1 MTPAERYQKIIGNVR
16 VMAGKDASNQEILSY
31 LRYEGLSGKEFI
43 SLLEGPTVLG
53 QVGEAIKGIPAGAV
67 GLVEQ
72 AAIGASALLPD
83 DMETG
88 VRETIAST
96 AAAARRPFEADPGYE
111 ETVGRKLGEAGG
123 SFIPFLATL
132 PFGLPGVGVALGLGV
147 GAGAGEARTRAE
159 QEGATE
165 EQRATATALG
175 TIPGALELFAPFR
188 ILRRIPEGEVVSGVE
203 RVKRAF
209 IAGGEEGA
217 QEAASAVAQNL
228 IAREVYKPNQELIE
242 GVGEQ
247 ASYGAAV
254 GAIAQGLFDL
264 AIPGKQRGAAPSPT
278 QPTEPTQTQVGVPAD
293 AKQLDLFSE
302 EEIPVALTPDESVY
316 AIREESMVDE
326 GRRQQAL
333 NDADELRR
341 TFDILQRENERL
353 AADFGRATTDE
364 ERAEAKKK
372 AEELAPQLEQIKSEL
387 QKVERK
393 LPKEERG
400 RATAPPEQM
409 ALDFDMPL
417 MERQKTGEGVVLGET
432 PEAEPQ
438 GLTPEQQTF
447 FDESKL
453 NAIRQRIEDG
463 QPVTDADRARLR
475 LAEREQRQEFE
486 AAPTPELIAPEE
498 KPEARPPFGLQRTD
512 IEQPSAAPREPITV
526 TPEGE
531 AIIGRP
537 EVEERRVSED
547 DFTQMGIGKTNKKL
561 REQLI
566 GKDLADPAQRGE
578 VRATLEDF
586 ANAPNRSEKLR
597 TGVENFLSQPMFM
610 EQMGLDLQPRR
621 EPDDGGPTGPVG
633 PRGKPS
639 ISPPSGEEAAP
650 TGAGP
655 SVTEGMG
662 FISDVSGVPDAG
674 EGIQPNPIRQK
685 QRKDFGKAI
694 GAVDTGILRGRK
706 NPQLARAMEAGDSR
720 GVLDILSESKN
731 PIYRWLANKAK
742 AIPSLKFKVG
752 DETETSQRDLDA
764 QLEVALVN
772 VAELE
777 LMRKAKPEVDAQ
789 EGDGLPYLGNYSQ
802 DVLMTIRDIYLGK
815 KGTQRLT
822 LDTTLYTDKAGFN
835 ERLNFLEQNV
845 APNADRIKSM
855 ADFMG
860 SRVEVAGAYDLVTN
874 TVSAVDIYANREDV
888 VAHEIG
894 HALTANAIKRPNA
907 TQKPIVQKL
916 KTLYETVKNHPLIKD
931 DYGASSLDE
940 FVAEGWGNPEF
951 KLKLSQIKYEA
962 STAWGK
968 FTEYVAKLLGLKKD
982 NAFVEFMA
990 LGESLVESANLK
1002 APPSKKFI
1010 DNARR
1015 AYMDQKGRNDP
1026 VWAQLS
1032 EQRKNDWYDTYEM
1045 DTQEPRYEVDPN
1057 APKLYRLEKV
1067 SVTPEGQAALN
1078 TLDQMGR
1085 KYEPPKKGFFG
1096 RTKQDDSK
1104 ISQES
1109 SRSAV
1114 TKFLDQIQTWTFSTD
1129 AALNNEIR
1137 RQQNESTKSN
1147 QDKIG
1152 ALLNISMSQT
1162 VHDDAVGSL
1171 MLTHGKVVFD
1181 PNMYK
1186 YVAVDDRNNFVT
1198 LAAEIQQIANQ
1209 YGLTLDQAEK
1219 VAHNAFEAR
1228 RLQGLKEYNAQ
1239 VQTEVEKL
1247 NSQNRKAAA
1256 ERRAQD
1262 VKFIHMSDEQI
1273 AKGVSLFDQIPELN
1287 NLVDTWNGV
1296 RANTLDM
1303 MVTSGLYTPEEADFL
1318 LTKRDY
1324 VPFIRE
1330 EQIEDGK
1337 GPKEFLTGLGVN
1349 AKEKGFKGSDQTVND
1364 IFNNM
1369 ARWTQ
1374 YAVKRAVRN
1383 RNAVALVDAAVEN
1396 GLAKKVDGPSR
1407 GGNTVKVWRNGIE
1420 EFYDM
1425 ADPLYMEAFKG
1436 LESIAIPTL
1445 GVLSKFANFLRQSVV
1460 LYPLF
1465 SVAQVP
1471 QDAFAAIFSSGL
1483 KTRYALTIPARVV
1496 KEYIKTLAGTSR
1508 TNAELKRYGVVGV
1521 RDFTA
1526 AVARMDTEIYSGLRQ
1541 QTGMKGILESVKR
1554 KLEHIAMASDNAV
1567 RQAVYEAAID
1577 QGLTKAEALEKAFE
1591 IINFRRRGTSKS
1603 LAMMAQVIP
1612 FLNAYLAAQNVAI
1625 KTISGVG
1632 ISPGDRGAA
1641 LRTLA
1646 TTTGSV
1652 MALSLIY
1659 AMLIADDEDYQNK
1672 PSVIRDRL
1680 LMIPGTGGLSV
1691 PLRPDIF
1698 SLPKILTEHTYL
1710 MMTDNGT
1717 QDGRK
1722 FRDSMTAAVVNAI
1735 SSPTAIPQA
1744 IKPFFEV
1751 GINYNFFQ
1759 GRPLVGM
1766 YQQNLELGRQFNDST
1781 SELAKL
1787 LGSTNLVSPIAVDHV
1802 IRGMLGTTGGLLLY
1816 MTNGMLQNDPFVPR
1830 PELSFQDAIA
1840 TFPGMSPFVSREDG
1854 TALKNDFYVLR
1865 EEVDRAV
1872 DTANDLVRRSPQ
1884 DVLEYLADE
1893 KNVNRIG
1900 LRKTINAISN
1910 ELGEIRRTIS
1920 EVTNSA
1926 QFNAQQKQEMVKELR
1941 DYERQILNR
1950 VDLKELRR
1958 IAQL

>member
-16 VMAGKDASNQEILSY
+16 VMAGKDASNPEILSY

-96 AAAARRPFEADPGYE
+96 AAAARRPFEAAPGYE

-132 PFGLPGVGVALGLGV
+132 PFGLPGVGAALGLGV

-188 ILRRIPEGEVVSGVE
+188 ILRRIPEGEVVTGVE

-228 IAREVYKPNQELIE
+228 IAREVYKPSQELIE

-264 AIPGKQRGAAPSPT
+264 AIPGKQRGAESSPT

-293 AKQLDLFSE
+293 AKQLDLFPE
-302 EEIPVALTPDESVY
+302 EETPVALTPDESVY

-333 NDADELRR
+333 NDADELRG

-566 GKDLADPAQRGE
+566 GKDLADPTQRGE

-639 ISPPSGEEAAP
+639 ISPPSAEEAAP

-662 FISDVSGVPDAG
+662 FIGDVSGVPDAG

-720 GVLDILSESKN
+720 SVLDILSESKN

-802 DVLMTIRDIYLGK
+802 DVYLGK
-815 KGTQRLT
+815 KGTERLT
-822 LDTTLYTDKAGFN
+822 LGTSLYTDKAGFN

-845 APNADRIKSM
+845 APNADRIKGM

-860 SRVEVAGAYDLVTN
+860 ARVEVAGAYDLVTN

-968 FTEYVAKLLGLKKD
+968 FTEYVAKILGLKKD

-990 LGESLVESANLK
+990 LGESLVEGANLK
-1002 APPSKKFI
+1002 APPSKKFM

-1067 SVTPEGQAALN
+1067 SATPEGQAALN

-1085 KYEPPKKGFFG
+1085 KYEPPKKDFFG

-1109 SRSAV
+1109 SRGAV
-1114 TKFLDQIQTWTFSTD
+1114 TKFLDKVQTWVFSPD
-1129 AALNNEIR
+1129 AALNNNIR
-1137 RQQNESTKSN
+1137 RNIDEDTKEN
-1147 QDKIG
+1147 KDKIG
-1152 ALLNISMSQT
+1152 TLLNISMSQT

-1181 PNMYK
+1181 PKMYK

-1239 VQTEVEKL
+1239 VQAEVEKL

-1273 AKGVSLFDQIPELN
+1273 AKGVSLFNQIPELN

-1324 VPFIRE
+1324 VPFTRE

-1383 RNAVALVDAAVEN
+1383 RNAVALADAAVEN

-1407 GGNTVKVWRNGIE
+1407 KGNIVKVWRNGIE

-1445 GVLSKFANFLRQSVV
+1445 GVLSKFADFLRQSVV

-1526 AVARMDTEIYSGLRQ
+1526 AVARMDAEIYSGLKR
-1541 QTGMKGILESVKR
+1541 QTGMKGIWEGVKR

-1691 PLRPDIF
+1691 PIRPDIF

-1781 SELAKL
+1781 SEFAKA

-1926 QFNAQQKQEMVKELR
+1926 QFNAQQKQEIVKELR

-1950 VDLKELRR
+1950 VDIKELRR

>member
-1 MTPAERYQKIIGNVR
+1 MTPAERYQKIIDNVR
-16 VMAGKDASNQEILSY
+16 VMAGKDASNPEILSY

-96 AAAARRPFEADPGYE
+96 AAAARRPFEAAPGYE

-132 PFGLPGVGVALGLGV
+132 PFGLPGVGAALGLGV

-188 ILRRIPEGEVVSGVE
+188 ILRRIPEGEVVTGVE

-228 IAREVYKPNQELIE
+228 IAREVYKPSQELIE

-264 AIPGKQRGAAPSPT
+264 AIPGKQRGAESSPT

-293 AKQLDLFSE
+293 AKQLDLFPE
-302 EEIPVALTPDESVY
+302 EETPVALTPDESVY

-333 NDADELRR
+333 NDADELRG

-353 AADFGRATTDE
+353 AANFGRATTDE

-639 ISPPSGEEAAP
+639 ISPPSAEEAAP

-662 FISDVSGVPDAG
+662 FIGDVSGVPDAG

-720 GVLDILSESKN
+720 SVLDILSESKN

-802 DVLMTIRDIYLGK
+802 DVYLGK
-815 KGTQRLT
+815 KGTERLT
-822 LDTTLYTDKAGFN
+822 LGTSLYTDKAGFN

-845 APNADRIKSM
+845 APNADRIKGM

-860 SRVEVAGAYDLVTN
+860 ARVEVAGAYDLVTN

-951 KLKLSQIKYEA
+951 Q
-962 STAWGK
+962 
-968 FTEYVAKLLGLKKD
+968 V
-982 NAFVEFMA
+982 
-990 LGESLVESANLK
+990 K
-1002 APPSKKFI
+1002 A
-1010 DNARR
+1010 
-1015 AYMDQKGRNDP
+1015 
-1026 VWAQLS
+1026 V
-1032 EQRKNDWYDTYEM
+1032 
-1045 DTQEPRYEVDPN
+1045 PN
-1057 APKLYRLEKV
+1057 
-1067 SVTPEGQAALN
+1067 
-1078 TLDQMGR
+1078 
-1085 KYEPPKKGFFG
+1085 
-1096 RTKQDDSK
+1096 
-1104 ISQES
+1104 
-1109 SRSAV
+1109 
-1114 TKFLDQIQTWTFSTD
+1114 
-1129 AALNNEIR
+1129 
-1137 RQQNESTKSN
+1137 
-1147 QDKIG
+1147 
-1152 ALLNISMSQT
+1152 
-1162 VHDDAVGSL
+1162 
-1171 MLTHGKVVFD
+1171 
-1181 PNMYK
+1181 
-1186 YVAVDDRNNFVT
+1186 
-1198 LAAEIQQIANQ
+1198 
-1209 YGLTLDQAEK
+1209 
-1219 VAHNAFEAR
+1219 
-1228 RLQGLKEYNAQ
+1228 
-1239 VQTEVEKL
+1239 
-1247 NSQNRKAAA
+1247 
-1256 ERRAQD
+1256 
-1262 VKFIHMSDEQI
+1262 
-1273 AKGVSLFDQIPELN
+1273 
-1287 NLVDTWNGV
+1287 
-1296 RANTLDM
+1296 
-1303 MVTSGLYTPEEADFL
+1303 
-1318 LTKRDY
+1318 
-1324 VPFIRE
+1324 
-1330 EQIEDGK
+1330 
-1337 GPKEFLTGLGVN
+1337 
-1349 AKEKGFKGSDQTVND
+1349 
-1364 IFNNM
+1364 
-1369 ARWTQ
+1369 
-1374 YAVKRAVRN
+1374 
-1383 RNAVALVDAAVEN
+1383 
-1396 GLAKKVDGPSR
+1396 
-1407 GGNTVKVWRNGIE
+1407 
-1420 EFYDM
+1420 
-1425 ADPLYMEAFKG
+1425 
-1436 LESIAIPTL
+1436 
-1445 GVLSKFANFLRQSVV
+1445 
-1460 LYPLF
+1460 
-1465 SVAQVP
+1465 
-1471 QDAFAAIFSSGL
+1471 
-1483 KTRYALTIPARVV
+1483 
-1496 KEYIKTLAGTSR
+1496 
-1508 TNAELKRYGVVGV
+1508 
-1521 RDFTA
+1521 
-1526 AVARMDTEIYSGLRQ
+1526 
-1541 QTGMKGILESVKR
+1541 
-1554 KLEHIAMASDNAV
+1554 
-1567 RQAVYEAAID
+1567 
-1577 QGLTKAEALEKAFE
+1577 
-1591 IINFRRRGTSKS
+1591 
-1603 LAMMAQVIP
+1603 
-1612 FLNAYLAAQNVAI
+1612 
-1625 KTISGVG
+1625 
-1632 ISPGDRGAA
+1632 
-1641 LRTLA
+1641 
-1646 TTTGSV
+1646 
-1652 MALSLIY
+1652 
-1659 AMLIADDEDYQNK
+1659 
-1672 PSVIRDRL
+1672 
-1680 LMIPGTGGLSV
+1680 
-1691 PLRPDIF
+1691 
-1698 SLPKILTEHTYL
+1698 
-1710 MMTDNGT
+1710 
-1717 QDGRK
+1717 
-1722 FRDSMTAAVVNAI
+1722 
-1735 SSPTAIPQA
+1735 
-1744 IKPFFEV
+1744 
-1751 GINYNFFQ
+1751 
-1759 GRPLVGM
+1759 
-1766 YQQNLELGRQFNDST
+1766 
-1781 SELAKL
+1781 
-1787 LGSTNLVSPIAVDHV
+1787 
-1802 IRGMLGTTGGLLLY
+1802 
-1816 MTNGMLQNDPFVPR
+1816 
-1830 PELSFQDAIA
+1830 
-1840 TFPGMSPFVSREDG
+1840 
-1854 TALKNDFYVLR
+1854 
-1865 EEVDRAV
+1865 
-1872 DTANDLVRRSPQ
+1872 
-1884 DVLEYLADE
+1884 
-1893 KNVNRIG
+1893 
-1900 LRKTINAISN
+1900 
-1910 ELGEIRRTIS
+1910 
-1920 EVTNSA
+1920 
-1926 QFNAQQKQEMVKELR
+1926 
-1941 DYERQILNR
+1941 
-1950 VDLKELRR
+1950 
-1958 IAQL
+1958 

>member
-1 MTPAERYQKIIGNVR
+1 
-16 VMAGKDASNQEILSY
+16 
-31 LRYEGLSGKEFI
+31 
-43 SLLEGPTVLG
+43 
-53 QVGEAIKGIPAGAV
+53 
-67 GLVEQ
+67 
-72 AAIGASALLPD
+72 
-83 DMETG
+83 
-88 VRETIAST
+88 
-96 AAAARRPFEADPGYE
+96 
-111 ETVGRKLGEAGG
+111 
-123 SFIPFLATL
+123 
-132 PFGLPGVGVALGLGV
+132 
-147 GAGAGEARTRAE
+147 
-159 QEGATE
+159 
-165 EQRATATALG
+165 
-175 TIPGALELFAPFR
+175 
-188 ILRRIPEGEVVSGVE
+188 
-203 RVKRAF
+203 
-209 IAGGEEGA
+209 
-217 QEAASAVAQNL
+217 
-228 IAREVYKPNQELIE
+228 
-242 GVGEQ
+242 
-247 ASYGAAV
+247 
-254 GAIAQGLFDL
+254 
-264 AIPGKQRGAAPSPT
+264 
-278 QPTEPTQTQVGVPAD
+278 
-293 AKQLDLFSE
+293 
-302 EEIPVALTPDESVY
+302 
-316 AIREESMVDE
+316 
-326 GRRQQAL
+326 
-333 NDADELRR
+333 LRR

-432 PEAEPQ
+432 PEAPPQ

-561 REQLI
+561 RKQLI

-742 AIPSLKFKVG
+742 AIPSLKFKIG

-860 SRVEVAGAYDLVTN
+860 SRVEVAGAYDPVTN

-894 HALTANAIKRPNA
+894 HALTVNAIKRPNA

-962 STAWGK
+962 TTAWGK

-990 LGESLVESANLK
+990 LGESLVEGADLK
-1002 APPSKKFI
+1002 APPSKRFM

-1067 SVTPEGQAALN
+1067 SATPEGQAALN

-1085 KYEPPKKGFFG
+1085 KYEPPKKDFFG

-1109 SRSAV
+1109 SRGAV
-1114 TKFLDQIQTWTFSTD
+1114 TKFLDQVETWVFSPD

-1137 RQQNESTKSN
+1137 RQQNESIKSN

-1239 VQTEVEKL
+1239 VQAEVEKL

-1273 AKGVSLFDQIPELN
+1273 AKGVSLFNQIPELN

-1407 GGNTVKVWRNGIE
+1407 GGNTVKIWRNGIE

-1436 LESIAIPTL
+1436 LESFAIPTL

-1496 KEYIKTLAGTSR
+1496 KEYILTLVGASR

-1526 AVARMDTEIYSGLRQ
+1526 AVARMDAEIYSGLKQ

-1591 IINFRRRGTSKS
+1591 IINFRRRGTSKL
-1603 LAMMAQVIP
+1603 LAMGAQVIP

-1766 YQQNLELGRQFNDST
+1766 YQQSLELGRQFNDS
-1781 SELAKL
+1781 
-1787 LGSTNLVSPIAVDHV
+1787 
-1802 IRGMLGTTGGLLLY
+1802 Y
-1816 MTNGMLQNDPFVPR
+1816 F
-1830 PELSFQDAIA
+1830 
-1840 TFPGMSPFVSREDG
+1840 
-1854 TALKNDFYVLR
+1854 
-1865 EEVDRAV
+1865 
-1872 DTANDLVRRSPQ
+1872 
-1884 DVLEYLADE
+1884 
-1893 KNVNRIG
+1893 
-1900 LRKTINAISN
+1900 
-1910 ELGEIRRTIS
+1910 RT
-1920 EVTNSA
+1920 
-1926 QFNAQQKQEMVKELR
+1926 
-1941 DYERQILNR
+1941 
-1950 VDLKELRR
+1950 
-1958 IAQL
+1958 

>member
-1 MTPAERYQKIIGNVR
+1 MTPAERYQKIIDNVR
-16 VMAGKDASNQEILSY
+16 VMAGKDASNPEILSY

-83 DMETG
+83 EMEKG

-96 AAAARRPFEADPGYE
+96 AAAARRPFEAAPGYE

-123 SFIPFLATL
+123 SFVPFLATL
-132 PFGLPGVGVALGLGV
+132 PFGLPGVGAALGLGV

-188 ILRRIPEGEVVSGVE
+188 ILRRIPEGEVISGVE

-228 IAREVYKPNQELIE
+228 IAREVYKPSQELIE

-264 AIPGKQRGAAPSPT
+264 AIPGKQRGAEPSPT

-293 AKQLDLFSE
+293 AKQLDLFPK

-547 DFTQMGIGKTNKKL
+547 DFTQMGIGRTNKKL
-561 REQLI
+561 REALI
-566 GKDLADPAQRGE
+566 GKDLADPAQREE

-621 EPDDGGPTGPVG
+621 EPDDRGPTGPVG

-639 ISPPSGEEAAP
+639 VPPPSGEEAAP

-662 FISDVSGVPDAG
+662 FISDVSGVSDAG
-674 EGIQPNPIRQK
+674 EGIQPSPIKQK

-742 AIPSLKFKVG
+742 AIPSLKFKIG

-802 DVLMTIRDIYLGK
+802 DVYLGK

-822 LDTTLYTDKAGFN
+822 LGTSLYTDKAGFN
-835 ERLNFLEQNV
+835 ERLNFLEENV
-845 APNADRIKSM
+845 APAADRIKGM

-860 SRVEVAGAYDLVTN
+860 ARVEVAGAYDLVTN

-1085 KYEPPKKGFFG
+1085 KYEPPQKGFFG
-1096 RTKQDDSK
+1096 QTKQDDSK

-1496 KEYIKTLAGTSR
+1496 KEYVKTLAGTSR

-1526 AVARMDTEIYSGLRQ
+1526 AVARMDAEIYSGLKQ
-1541 QTGMKGILESVKR
+1541 QTGMKGIWEGVKR

-1591 IINFRRRGTSKS
+1591 IINFRRRGSSKVTSYGGASYTIFKCLS
-1603 LAMMAQVIP
+1603 CRSKCC
-1612 FLNAYLAAQNVAI
+1612 NQNNFWC
-1625 KTISGVG
+1625 
-1632 ISPGDRGAA
+1632 RHF
-1641 LRTLA
+1641 
-1646 TTTGSV
+1646 TG
-1652 MALSLIY
+1652 
-1659 AMLIADDEDYQNK
+1659 
-1672 PSVIRDRL
+1672 R
-1680 LMIPGTGGLSV
+1680 
-1691 PLRPDIF
+1691 
-1698 SLPKILTEHTYL
+1698 
-1710 MMTDNGT
+1710 
-1717 QDGRK
+1717 
-1722 FRDSMTAAVVNAI
+1722 
-1735 SSPTAIPQA
+1735 
-1744 IKPFFEV
+1744 
-1751 GINYNFFQ
+1751 
-1759 GRPLVGM
+1759 
-1766 YQQNLELGRQFNDST
+1766 
-1781 SELAKL
+1781 
-1787 LGSTNLVSPIAVDHV
+1787 
-1802 IRGMLGTTGGLLLY
+1802 
-1816 MTNGMLQNDPFVPR
+1816 
-1830 PELSFQDAIA
+1830 
-1840 TFPGMSPFVSREDG
+1840 
-1854 TALKNDFYVLR
+1854 
-1865 EEVDRAV
+1865 
-1872 DTANDLVRRSPQ
+1872 
-1884 DVLEYLADE
+1884 
-1893 KNVNRIG
+1893 
-1900 LRKTINAISN
+1900 
-1910 ELGEIRRTIS
+1910 
-1920 EVTNSA
+1920 
-1926 QFNAQQKQEMVKELR
+1926 
-1941 DYERQILNR
+1941 
-1950 VDLKELRR
+1950 
-1958 IAQL
+1958 

>member
-1 MTPAERYQKIIGNVR
+1 MTPAERYQKIIDNVR
-16 VMAGKDASNQEILSY
+16 VMAGKDASNPEILSY

-83 DMETG
+83 EMEKG

-96 AAAARRPFEADPGYE
+96 AAAARRPFEAAPGYE

-123 SFIPFLATL
+123 SFVPFLATL
-132 PFGLPGVGVALGLGV
+132 PFGLPGVGAALGLGV

-188 ILRRIPEGEVVSGVE
+188 ILRRIPEGEVISGVE

-228 IAREVYKPNQELIE
+228 IAREVYKPSQELIE

-264 AIPGKQRGAAPSPT
+264 AIPGKQRGAEPSPT

-293 AKQLDLFSE
+293 AKQLDLFPK

-674 EGIQPNPIRQK
+674 EGIQSNPIRQK

-742 AIPSLKFKVG
+742 AIPSLKFKIG

-1067 SVTPEGQAALN
+1067 SATPEGQAALN

-1085 KYEPPKKGFFG
+1085 KYEPPQKGFFG

-1526 AVARMDTEIYSGLRQ
+1526 AVARMDAEIYSGLKQ
-1541 QTGMKGILESVKR
+1541 QTGMKGIWE
-1554 KLEHIAMASDNAV
+1554 
-1567 RQAVYEAAID
+1567 
-1577 QGLTKAEALEKAFE
+1577 G
-1591 IINFRRRGTSKS
+1591 
-1603 LAMMAQVIP
+1603 
-1612 FLNAYLAAQNVAI
+1612 
-1625 KTISGVG
+1625 
-1632 ISPGDRGAA
+1632 
-1641 LRTLA
+1641 
-1646 TTTGSV
+1646 
-1652 MALSLIY
+1652 
-1659 AMLIADDEDYQNK
+1659 
-1672 PSVIRDRL
+1672 
-1680 LMIPGTGGLSV
+1680 
-1691 PLRPDIF
+1691 
-1698 SLPKILTEHTYL
+1698 
-1710 MMTDNGT
+1710 
-1717 QDGRK
+1717 
-1722 FRDSMTAAVVNAI
+1722 
-1735 SSPTAIPQA
+1735 
-1744 IKPFFEV
+1744 
-1751 GINYNFFQ
+1751 
-1759 GRPLVGM
+1759 
-1766 YQQNLELGRQFNDST
+1766 
-1781 SELAKL
+1781 
-1787 LGSTNLVSPIAVDHV
+1787 
-1802 IRGMLGTTGGLLLY
+1802 
-1816 MTNGMLQNDPFVPR
+1816 
-1830 PELSFQDAIA
+1830 
-1840 TFPGMSPFVSREDG
+1840 
-1854 TALKNDFYVLR
+1854 
-1865 EEVDRAV
+1865 
-1872 DTANDLVRRSPQ
+1872 
-1884 DVLEYLADE
+1884 
-1893 KNVNRIG
+1893 
-1900 LRKTINAISN
+1900 
-1910 ELGEIRRTIS
+1910 
-1920 EVTNSA
+1920 
-1926 QFNAQQKQEMVKELR
+1926 VKES
-1941 DYERQILNR
+1941 
-1950 VDLKELRR
+1950 
-1958 IAQL
+1958 

>member
-1 MTPAERYQKIIGNVR
+1 MNEQYKKVLKTLGKLASAGATDQELGIFLQSQGLTIDDIGTLV
-16 VMAGKDASNQEILSY
+16 
-31 LRYEGLSGKEFI
+31 EGP
-43 SLLEGPTVLG
+43 SLLG
-53 QVGEAIKGIPAGAV
+53 QAKETLKGLPAGAV

-83 DMETG
+83 EMEKG

-96 AAAARRPFEADPGYE
+96 AAAARRPFEAAPGYE

-123 SFIPFLATL
+123 SFAPFLATL
-132 PFGLPGVGVALGLGV
+132 PFGLLGVAAALGLGV
-147 GAGAGEARTRAE
+147 AAGAGEARTRAE

-188 ILRRIPEGEVVSGVE
+188 ILRRIPEGEVISGVE

-228 IAREVYKPNQELIE
+228 IAREVYKPEQQLVE

-247 ASYGAAV
+247 AAYGGAV

-278 QPTEPTQTQVGVPAD
+278 QPTEPTPTPVGVPAE
-293 AKQLDLFSE
+293 AQQLSLFPE
-302 EEIPVALTPDESVY
+302 EETPVALTPDESVY
-316 AIREESMVDE
+316 AIREESMIDE

-566 GKDLADPAQRGE
+566 GKDLADPTQRGE

-860 SRVEVAGAYDLVTN
+860 SRVEVAGAYDPVTD

-1067 SVTPEGQAALN
+1067 SATPEGQAALN

-1085 KYEPPKKGFFG
+1085 KYEPPKKDFFG

-1109 SRSAV
+1109 SRGAV
-1114 TKFLDQIQTWTFSTD
+1114 TKFLDQVETWVFSPD

-1137 RQQNESTKSN
+1137 RQQNESIKSN

-1239 VQTEVEKL
+1239 VQAEVEKL

-1273 AKGVSLFDQIPELN
+1273 AKGVSLFNQIPELN

-1407 GGNTVKVWRNGIE
+1407 GGNTVKIWRNGIE

-1496 KEYIKTLAGTSR
+1496 KEYILTLVGASR

-1526 AVARMDTEIYSGLRQ
+1526 AVARMDAEIYSGLKQ

-1591 IINFRRRGTSKS
+1591 IINFRRRGTSKL
-1603 LAMMAQVIP
+1603 LAMGAQVIP

-1766 YQQNLELGRQFNDST
+1766 YQQSLELGRQFNDTT
-1781 SELAKL
+1781 SELAKAI
-1787 LGSTNLVSPIAVDHV
+1787 GSTNLVSPIAVDHV

-1865 EEVDRAV
+1865 EEVDKAV
-1872 DTANDLVRRSPQ
+1872 DTFNDLKRRSPQ

-1893 KNVNRIG
+1893 KKINRLG
-1900 LRKTINAISN
+1900 MSKAVNAISN
-1910 ELGEIRRTIS
+1910 QLGEIRRAVSQI
-1920 EVTNSA
+1920 TNA
-1926 QFNAQQKQEMVKELR
+1926 PGLNAQQKREMIKQLR
-1941 DYERQILNR
+1941 DVERQILKT

-1958 IAQL
+1958 LAQL

>member
-1 MTPAERYQKIIGNVR
+1 MTPAERYQKIIDNVR
-16 VMAGKDASNQEILSY
+16 VMAGKDASNPEILSY

-96 AAAARRPFEADPGYE
+96 AAAARRPFEAAPGYE

-132 PFGLPGVGVALGLGV
+132 PFGLPGVGAALGLGV

-188 ILRRIPEGEVVSGVE
+188 ILRRIPEGEVVTGVE

-228 IAREVYKPNQELIE
+228 IAREVYKPSQELIE

-264 AIPGKQRGAAPSPT
+264 AIPGKQRGAESSPT

-293 AKQLDLFSE
+293 AKQLDLFPE
-302 EEIPVALTPDESVY
+302 EETPVALTPDESVY

-333 NDADELRR
+333 NDADELRG

-353 AADFGRATTDE
+353 AANFGRATTDE

-639 ISPPSGEEAAP
+639 ISPPSAEEAAP

-662 FISDVSGVPDAG
+662 FIGDVSGVPDAG

-720 GVLDILSESKN
+720 SVLDILSESKN

-802 DVLMTIRDIYLGK
+802 DVYLGK
-815 KGTQRLT
+815 KGTERLT
-822 LDTTLYTDKAGFN
+822 LGTSLYTDKAGFN

-845 APNADRIKSM
+845 APNADRIKGM

-860 SRVEVAGAYDLVTN
+860 ARVEVAGAYDLVTN

-968 FTEYVAKLLGLKKD
+968 FTEYVAKILGLKKD

-990 LGESLVESANLK
+990 LGESLVEGANLK
-1002 APPSKKFI
+1002 APPSKKFM

-1067 SVTPEGQAALN
+1067 SATPEGQAALN

-1085 KYEPPKKGFFG
+1085 KYEPPKKDFFG

-1109 SRSAV
+1109 SRGAV
-1114 TKFLDQIQTWTFSTD
+1114 TKFLDKVQTWVFSPD
-1129 AALNNEIR
+1129 AALNNNIR
-1137 RQQNESTKSN
+1137 RNIDEDTKEN
-1147 QDKIG
+1147 KDKIG
-1152 ALLNISMSQT
+1152 TLLNISMSQT

-1181 PNMYK
+1181 PKMYK

-1239 VQTEVEKL
+1239 VQAEVEKL

-1273 AKGVSLFDQIPELN
+1273 AKGVSLFNQIPELN

-1324 VPFIRE
+1324 VPFTRE

-1383 RNAVALVDAAVEN
+1383 RNAVALADAAVEN

-1407 GGNTVKVWRNGIE
+1407 KGNIVKVWRNGIE

-1445 GVLSKFANFLRQSVV
+1445 GVLSKFADFLRQSVV

-1526 AVARMDTEIYSGLRQ
+1526 AVARMDAEIYSGLKR
-1541 QTGMKGILESVKR
+1541 QTGMKGIWEGVKR

-1691 PLRPDIF
+1691 PIRPDIF

-1781 SELAKL
+1781 SEFAKA

-1872 DTANDLVRRSPQ
+1872 DTANDLIRRSPQ

-1926 QFNAQQKQEMVKELR
+1926 QFNAQQKQEIVKELR

-1950 VDLKELRR
+1950 VDIKELRR

>member
-1 MTPAERYQKIIGNVR
+1 MTPAERYEGIIGNLR
-16 VMAGKDASNQEILSY
+16 FLAGKGASNEELNQY
-31 LRYEGLSGKEFI
+31 LNYEGLTFRDLET
-43 SLLEGPTVLG
+43 LLEGPSLLG
-53 QVGEAIKGIPAGAV
+53 QAKETLKGLPAGAV

-72 AAIGASALLPD
+72 AAIGASALLPE
-83 DMETG
+83 DMEAG
-88 VRETIAST
+88 AREVIEST
-96 AAAARRPFEADPGYE
+96 ATAARRPFAPAVGYE
-111 ETVGRKLGEAGG
+111 ETIGRKLGEAGG
-123 SFIPFLATL
+123 SFATFLATL

-217 QEAASAVAQNL
+217 QEAASATAQNL
-228 IAREVYKPNQELIE
+228 IAREVYKPEQQLVE

-247 ASYGAAV
+247 AAYGGAV

-278 QPTEPTQTQVGVPAD
+278 QPTEPAPSPVGVPAD
-293 AKQLDLFSE
+293 AKQLDLFPE
-302 EEIPVALTPDESVY
+302 EEAPVALTPDESVY

-333 NDADELRR
+333 NDADELRG

-353 AADFGRATTDE
+353 AAQFERATTDE
-364 ERAEAKKK
+364 ERAEVKKK

-400 RATAPPEQM
+400 RTEAAPEQM

-432 PEAEPQ
+432 PEAPPQ

-475 LAEREQRQEFE
+475 LAEGEQRQEFE
-486 AAPTPELIAPEE
+486 AAPTPEFVTPEE

-531 AIIGRP
+531 AMIGRP

-547 DFTQMGIGKTNKKL
+547 DFTQMGIGRTNKKL
-561 REQLI
+561 REALI
-566 GKDLADPAQRGE
+566 GKDLADPAQREE

-621 EPDDGGPTGPVG
+621 ESDDGGPTGPVG

-639 ISPPSGEEAAP
+639 VPPPSGEEAAP

-662 FISDVSGVPDAG
+662 FIGDVSGVSDAG
-674 EGIQPNPIRQK
+674 EGIQPSPIKQK

-789 EGDGLPYLGNYSQ
+789 EGDELPYLGNYSQ

-860 SRVEVAGAYDLVTN
+860 SRVEVAGAYDPVTD

-962 STAWGK
+962 TTAWGK

-990 LGESLVESANLK
+990 LGESLVEGADLK
-1002 APPSKKFI
+1002 APPSKRFM

-1085 KYEPPKKGFFG
+1085 KYEPPKKDFFG

-1186 YVAVDDRNNFVT
+1186 YVAVDDQNNFVT

-1496 KEYIKTLAGTSR
+1496 KEYVKTLAGTSR

-1526 AVARMDTEIYSGLRQ
+1526 AVARMDAEIYSGLKQ
-1541 QTGMKGILESVKR
+1541 QTGMKGIWEGVKR

-1591 IINFRRRGTSKS
+1591 IINFRRRGTSKL
-1603 LAMMAQVIP
+1603 LAMGAQVIP

-1766 YQQNLELGRQFNDST
+1766 YQQSLELGRQFNDTT
-1781 SELAKL
+1781 SELAKAI
-1787 LGSTNLVSPIAVDHV
+1787 GSTNLVSPIAVDHI

-1816 MTNGMLQNDPFVPR
+1816 MTNGILQNDPSAPR

-1865 EEVDRAV
+1865 EEVDKAV
-1872 DTANDLVRRSPQ
+1872 DTFNDLKRRSPQ

-1893 KNVNRIG
+1893 KKINRLG
-1900 LRKTINAISN
+1900 MSKAVNAISN
-1910 ELGEIRRTIS
+1910 QLGEIRRAVSQI
-1920 EVTNSA
+1920 TNA
-1926 QFNAQQKQEMVKELR
+1926 PGLNAQQKREMIKQLR
-1941 DYERQILNR
+1941 DVERQILKT

-1958 IAQL
+1958 LAQL

>member
-1 MTPAERYQKIIGNVR
+1 
-16 VMAGKDASNQEILSY
+16 
-31 LRYEGLSGKEFI
+31 
-43 SLLEGPTVLG
+43 
-53 QVGEAIKGIPAGAV
+53 
-67 GLVEQ
+67 
-72 AAIGASALLPD
+72 
-83 DMETG
+83 
-88 VRETIAST
+88 
-96 AAAARRPFEADPGYE
+96 
-111 ETVGRKLGEAGG
+111 
-123 SFIPFLATL
+123 
-132 PFGLPGVGVALGLGV
+132 
-147 GAGAGEARTRAE
+147 
-159 QEGATE
+159 
-165 EQRATATALG
+165 
-175 TIPGALELFAPFR
+175 
-188 ILRRIPEGEVVSGVE
+188 
-203 RVKRAF
+203 
-209 IAGGEEGA
+209 
-217 QEAASAVAQNL
+217 
-228 IAREVYKPNQELIE
+228 
-242 GVGEQ
+242 
-247 ASYGAAV
+247 
-254 GAIAQGLFDL
+254 
-264 AIPGKQRGAAPSPT
+264 
-278 QPTEPTQTQVGVPAD
+278 
-293 AKQLDLFSE
+293 
-302 EEIPVALTPDESVY
+302 
-316 AIREESMVDE
+316 
-326 GRRQQAL
+326 
-333 NDADELRR
+333 
-341 TFDILQRENERL
+341 
-353 AADFGRATTDE
+353 
-364 ERAEAKKK
+364 
-372 AEELAPQLEQIKSEL
+372 
-387 QKVERK
+387 
-393 LPKEERG
+393 
-400 RATAPPEQM
+400 
-409 ALDFDMPL
+409 
-417 MERQKTGEGVVLGET
+417 
-432 PEAEPQ
+432 
-438 GLTPEQQTF
+438 
-447 FDESKL
+447 
-453 NAIRQRIEDG
+453 
-463 QPVTDADRARLR
+463 
-475 LAEREQRQEFE
+475 
-486 AAPTPELIAPEE
+486 
-498 KPEARPPFGLQRTD
+498 
-512 IEQPSAAPREPITV
+512 
-526 TPEGE
+526 
-531 AIIGRP
+531 
-537 EVEERRVSED
+537 
-547 DFTQMGIGKTNKKL
+547 
-561 REQLI
+561 
-566 GKDLADPAQRGE
+566 
-578 VRATLEDF
+578 
-586 ANAPNRSEKLR
+586 
-597 TGVENFLSQPMFM
+597 
-610 EQMGLDLQPRR
+610 
-621 EPDDGGPTGPVG
+621 
-633 PRGKPS
+633 
-639 ISPPSGEEAAP
+639 
-650 TGAGP
+650 
-655 SVTEGMG
+655 MG
-662 FISDVSGVPDAG
+662 FIGDVSGVPDAG
-674 EGIQPNPIRQK
+674 EGVQPTPIRQK

-694 GAVDTGILRGRK
+694 GAVDTGVLRGRK
-706 NPQLARAMEAGDSR
+706 NPKLARAMEAGDSR
-720 GVLDILSESKN
+720 SVLDTLSQSKN
-731 PIYRWLANKAK
+731 PIVSWLAGKAK

-752 DETETSQRDLDA
+752 DETETSQRGLDA

-777 LMRKAKPEVDAQ
+777 LMRKAKPRIDAT
-789 EGDGLPYLGNYSQ
+789 EGDGLPFLGNYSQ
-802 DVLMTIRDIYLGK
+802 DVYLGK

-822 LDTTLYTDKAGFN
+822 LDTGLYNDKNGFN

-845 APNADRIKSM
+845 APAADRIKAM

-860 SRVEVAGAYDLVTN
+860 SKVEVAGAYDLVTN
-874 TVSAVDIYANREDV
+874 TVSAVDIYAGREDV
-888 VAHEIG
+888 VTHEIA
-894 HALTANAIKRPNA
+894 HALTIQAIEKPNV
-907 TQKPIVQKL
+907 TQKPIVQKM
-916 KTLYETVKNHPLIKD
+916 KNLYETVKNDPLIKD
-931 DYGASSLDE
+931 QYGVTSIEE
-940 FVAEGWGNPEF
+940 FVAEGFGNPEF
-951 KLKLSQIKYEA
+951 QLRLSQIKYEA

-982 NAFVEFMA
+982 NAFMEFMA
-990 LGESLVESANLK
+990 LGESLVEGANLK
-1002 APPSKKFI
+1002 APPSKKFM

-1015 AYMDQKGRNDP
+1015 AYMDQKGKNDP
-1026 VWAQLS
+1026 AWAQLS

-1067 SVTPEGQAALN
+1067 SATPEGQAALN

-1085 KYEPPKKGFFG
+1085 KYEPPKKDFFG

-1109 SRSAV
+1109 SRGAV
-1114 TKFLDQIQTWTFSTD
+1114 TKFLDQVETWVFSPD

-1137 RQQNESTKSN
+1137 RQQNESIKSN

-1228 RLQGLKEYNAQ
+1228 RLKGLKEYNAQ

-1273 AKGVSLFDQIPELN
+1273 AKGVNLFDQIPELN

-1324 VPFIRE
+1324 VPFTRE
-1330 EQIEDGK
+1330 EQIEDNK

-1349 AKEKGFKGSDQTVND
+1349 AREKGFKGSDQTVND
-1364 IFNNM
+1364 IFDNM

-1407 GGNTVKVWRNGIE
+1407 GGNTVKIWRNGIE

-1496 KEYIKTLAGTSR
+1496 KEYILTLVGASR

-1526 AVARMDTEIYSGLRQ
+1526 AVARMDAEIYSGLRQ

-1591 IINFRRRGTSKS
+1591 IINFRRRGTSKL
-1603 LAMMAQVIP
+1603 LAMGAQVIP

-1659 AMLIADDEDYQNK
+1659 TMLISDDEDYQNK

-1691 PLRPDIF
+1691 PLRPDVF

-1766 YQQNLELGRQFNDST
+1766 YQQSLELGRQFNDST

-1787 LGSTNLVSPIAVDHV
+1787 LGSTNLVSPVAVDHI

-1816 MTNGMLQNDPFVPR
+1816 MTNGILQNDPFVPR

-1865 EEVDRAV
+1865 EEVDKAV
-1872 DTANDLVRRSPQ
+1872 DTFNDLKRRSPQ
-1884 DVLEYLADE
+1884 EIIEYLVNE
-1893 KNVNRIG
+1893 KKVNRLG
-1900 LRKTINAISN
+1900 MSKTVNAISN
-1910 ELGEIRRTIS
+1910 QLGEIRRAVSQI
-1920 EVTNSA
+1920 TNA
-1926 QFNAQQKQEMVKELR
+1926 PDLNAQQKRDMIKQLR
-1941 DYERQILNR
+1941 DIERQILKA
-1950 VDLKELRR
+1950 VDIKELRR
-1958 IAQL
+1958 LAQL

>member
-1 MTPAERYQKIIGNVR
+1 MTPAERYQKIIDNVR
-16 VMAGKDASNQEILSY
+16 VMAGKDASNPEILSY

-83 DMETG
+83 EMEKG

-96 AAAARRPFEADPGYE
+96 AAAARRPFEAAPGYE

-123 SFIPFLATL
+123 SFVPFLATL
-132 PFGLPGVGVALGLGV
+132 PFGLPGVGAALGLGV

-188 ILRRIPEGEVVSGVE
+188 ILRRIPEGEVISGVE

-228 IAREVYKPNQELIE
+228 IAREVYKPSQELIE

-264 AIPGKQRGAAPSPT
+264 AIPGKQRGAEPSPT

-293 AKQLDLFSE
+293 AKQLDLFPK

-566 GKDLADPAQRGE
+566 GKDLADPTQRGE

-720 GVLDILSESKN
+720 SVLDILSESKN

-742 AIPSLKFKVG
+742 AIPSLKFKIG

-1085 KYEPPKKGFFG
+1085 KYEPPQKGFFG

-1526 AVARMDTEIYSGLRQ
+1526 AVARMDAEIYSGLKQ
-1541 QTGMKGILESVKR
+1541 QTGMKGIWE
-1554 KLEHIAMASDNAV
+1554 
-1567 RQAVYEAAID
+1567 
-1577 QGLTKAEALEKAFE
+1577 G
-1591 IINFRRRGTSKS
+1591 
-1603 LAMMAQVIP
+1603 
-1612 FLNAYLAAQNVAI
+1612 
-1625 KTISGVG
+1625 
-1632 ISPGDRGAA
+1632 
-1641 LRTLA
+1641 
-1646 TTTGSV
+1646 
-1652 MALSLIY
+1652 
-1659 AMLIADDEDYQNK
+1659 
-1672 PSVIRDRL
+1672 
-1680 LMIPGTGGLSV
+1680 
-1691 PLRPDIF
+1691 
-1698 SLPKILTEHTYL
+1698 
-1710 MMTDNGT
+1710 
-1717 QDGRK
+1717 
-1722 FRDSMTAAVVNAI
+1722 
-1735 SSPTAIPQA
+1735 
-1744 IKPFFEV
+1744 
-1751 GINYNFFQ
+1751 
-1759 GRPLVGM
+1759 
-1766 YQQNLELGRQFNDST
+1766 
-1781 SELAKL
+1781 
-1787 LGSTNLVSPIAVDHV
+1787 
-1802 IRGMLGTTGGLLLY
+1802 
-1816 MTNGMLQNDPFVPR
+1816 
-1830 PELSFQDAIA
+1830 
-1840 TFPGMSPFVSREDG
+1840 
-1854 TALKNDFYVLR
+1854 
-1865 EEVDRAV
+1865 
-1872 DTANDLVRRSPQ
+1872 
-1884 DVLEYLADE
+1884 
-1893 KNVNRIG
+1893 
-1900 LRKTINAISN
+1900 
-1910 ELGEIRRTIS
+1910 
-1920 EVTNSA
+1920 
-1926 QFNAQQKQEMVKELR
+1926 VKES
-1941 DYERQILNR
+1941 
-1950 VDLKELRR
+1950 
-1958 IAQL
+1958 

>member
-1 MTPAERYQKIIGNVR
+1 MTPAERYQKIIDNVR
-16 VMAGKDASNQEILSY
+16 VMAGKDASNPEILSY

-132 PFGLPGVGVALGLGV
+132 PFGLPGVGAALGLGV

-188 ILRRIPEGEVVSGVE
+188 ILRRIPEGEVVTGVE

-228 IAREVYKPNQELIE
+228 IAREVYKPSQELIE

-264 AIPGKQRGAAPSPT
+264 AIPGKQRGAESSPT

-293 AKQLDLFSE
+293 AKQLDLFPE
-302 EEIPVALTPDESVY
+302 EETP
-316 AIREESMVDE
+316 
-326 GRRQQAL
+326 
-333 NDADELRR
+333 
-341 TFDILQRENERL
+341 
-353 AADFGRATTDE
+353 
-364 ERAEAKKK
+364 
-372 AEELAPQLEQIKSEL
+372 
-387 QKVERK
+387 VERK

-639 ISPPSGEEAAP
+639 ISPPSAEEAAP

-662 FISDVSGVPDAG
+662 FIGDVSGVPDAG

-720 GVLDILSESKN
+720 SVLDILSESKN

-802 DVLMTIRDIYLGK
+802 DVYLGK
-815 KGTQRLT
+815 KSTERLT
-822 LDTTLYTDKAGFN
+822 LGTSLYTDKAGFN

-845 APNADRIKSM
+845 APNADRIKGM

-860 SRVEVAGAYDLVTN
+860 ARVEVAGAYDLVTN

-968 FTEYVAKLLGLKKD
+968 FTEYVAKILGLKKD

-990 LGESLVESANLK
+990 LGESLVEGANLK
-1002 APPSKKFI
+1002 APPSKKFM

-1067 SVTPEGQAALN
+1067 SATPEGQAALN

-1085 KYEPPKKGFFG
+1085 KYEPPKKDFFG

-1109 SRSAV
+1109 SRGAV

-1228 RLQGLKEYNAQ
+1228 RLKGLKEYNAQ

-1324 VPFIRE
+1324 VPFTRE

-1364 IFNNM
+1364 IFDNM

-1396 GLAKKVDGPSR
+1396 GLAKKIDGPSR
-1407 GGNTVKVWRNGIE
+1407 GGNTVKIWRDGVE

-1436 LESIAIPTL
+1436 LESFAIPTL

-1483 KTRYALTIPARVV
+1483 KTRYALTVPARVV
-1496 KEYIKTLAGTSR
+1496 KEYILTLVGASR

-1526 AVARMDTEIYSGLRQ
+1526 AVARMDAEIYSGLRQ

-1591 IINFRRRGTSKS
+1591 IINFRRRGTSKL
-1603 LAMMAQVIP
+1603 LAMGAQVIP

-1781 SELAKL
+1781 SELAKF

-1840 TFPGMSPFVSREDG
+1840 TFPGMSSFVSREDG

-1872 DTANDLVRRSPQ
+1872 DTFNDLKRRSPQ
-1884 DVLEYLADE
+1884 EIIEYLVNE
-1893 KNVNRIG
+1893 KKINRLG
-1900 LRKTINAISN
+1900 MSKTVNAISN
-1910 ELGEIRRTIS
+1910 QLGEIRRTVS
-1920 EVTNSA
+1920 QVTNSPNL
-1926 QFNAQQKQEMVKELR
+1926 NAQQKRDIIKQLR
-1941 DYERQILNR
+1941 DVERQILKA
-1950 VDLKELRR
+1950 VDIKELRR
-1958 IAQL
+1958 LAQL

>member
-96 AAAARRPFEADPGYE
+96 ATAARRPFEADPGYE

-123 SFIPFLATL
+123 SFVPFLATL
-132 PFGLPGVGVALGLGV
+132 PFGLPGVAAALGLGV

-165 EQRATATALG
+165 EQRALATFWG
-175 TIPGALELFAPFR
+175 MGPGALELFAPLR
-188 ILRRIPEGEVVSGVE
+188 ILRRIPEGEVVSGTE
-203 RVKRAF
+203 RVRRAF
-209 IAGGEEGA
+209 IAGGEEGGM
-217 QEAASAVAQNL
+217 EAASAVAQNL
-228 IAREVYKPNQELIE
+228 IAKGVYKPDQELIE

-264 AIPGKQRGAAPSPT
+264 AIPGKQRGAEPSPT

-293 AKQLDLFSE
+293 AKQLDLFPK

-674 EGIQPNPIRQK
+674 EGIQSNPIRQK

-742 AIPSLKFKVG
+742 AIPSLKFKIG

-802 DVLMTIRDIYLGK
+802 DVYLGK

-822 LDTTLYTDKAGFN
+822 LGTSLYTDKAGFN

-1067 SVTPEGQAALN
+1067 SATPEGQAALN

-1085 KYEPPKKGFFG
+1085 KYEPPKKDFFG

-1109 SRSAV
+1109 SRGAV

-1526 AVARMDTEIYSGLRQ
+1526 AVARMDAEIYSGLKQ
-1541 QTGMKGILESVKR
+1541 QTGMKGILEGVKR

-1591 IINFRRRGTSKS
+1591 IINFRRRGSSKL
-1603 LAMMAQVIP
+1603 LAMGAQVIP

-1659 AMLIADDEDYQNK
+1659 AMLIC
-1672 PSVIRDRL
+1672 
-1680 LMIPGTGGLSV
+1680 
-1691 PLRPDIF
+1691 
-1698 SLPKILTEHTYL
+1698 
-1710 MMTDNGT
+1710 
-1717 QDGRK
+1717 
-1722 FRDSMTAAVVNAI
+1722 
-1735 SSPTAIPQA
+1735 
-1744 IKPFFEV
+1744 
-1751 GINYNFFQ
+1751 
-1759 GRPLVGM
+1759 
-1766 YQQNLELGRQFNDST
+1766 
-1781 SELAKL
+1781 
-1787 LGSTNLVSPIAVDHV
+1787 
-1802 IRGMLGTTGGLLLY
+1802 
-1816 MTNGMLQNDPFVPR
+1816 
-1830 PELSFQDAIA
+1830 
-1840 TFPGMSPFVSREDG
+1840 
-1854 TALKNDFYVLR
+1854 
-1865 EEVDRAV
+1865 
-1872 DTANDLVRRSPQ
+1872 
-1884 DVLEYLADE
+1884 
-1893 KNVNRIG
+1893 
-1900 LRKTINAISN
+1900 
-1910 ELGEIRRTIS
+1910 
-1920 EVTNSA
+1920 
-1926 QFNAQQKQEMVKELR
+1926 
-1941 DYERQILNR
+1941 
-1950 VDLKELRR
+1950 
-1958 IAQL
+1958 